1 MRIIA
6 LIALCAV
13 PGSCSSPAE
22 RYGRDFVRS
31 DARSDA
37 ANIAAELCTG
47 EVELI
52 EGREGLYP
60 RDYRCH
66 PSVPPEVE
74 RWLSGYM
81 EVTVM
86 KLKTRNV
93 RQVGSA
99 TCGEASFELNGAQSR
114 YRPFAYVPEGDSIF
128 ATETALTLADSAQ
141 CPLNDEIQAICA
153 PTAAEREAAGLR
165 HTRCE
170 MRAPL

>member
-1 MRIIA
+1 MRIAA
-6 LIALCAV
+6 LFALCATL
-13 PGSCSSPAE
+13 GSCASPAA

-52 EGREGLYP
+52 EGREGLYA

-81 EVTVM
+81 EVTIM

-93 RQVGSA
+93 RLVGSA
-99 TCGEASFELNGAQSR
+99 TCGEASFELNGAQTR
-114 YRPFAYVPEGDSIF
+114 YRPFAYVPDGDSIF
-128 ATETALTLADSAQ
+128 ATEAALGLPDSAR
-141 CPLNDEIQAICA
+141 CPVSDEILTICA

-170 MRAPL
+170 MRTPL